1 MDRRGFLLTSLA
13 GALAAPLAAEAQ
25 QASKRYR
32 IGFLRSGPPPET
44 FIQGFRQGLREVGYV
59 EGQSISIEYALASST
74 AQLPTVVAA
83 LVRRKVDVIIASGA
97 PAVPPAK
104 SATSTIPIIFVASI
118 DPVATR
124 MVASLGRPGG
134 NVTGLA
140 GIHAD
145 LMGKR
150 LEIVREVVPKLSRVT
165 LLSHAA
171 NPGNA
176 EYVKQAELAART
188 LGVQLQ
194 LVAVRDAGDFERV
207 FSEARAAALLVDK
220 ILKGSKPADL
230 PIEQP
235 TKFELVINLKTA
247 KALGLTIP
255 PSLLLRG
262 DQVIE

>member
-1 MDRRGFLLTSLA
+1 MVT
-13 GALAAPLAAEAQ
+13 E
-25 QASKRYR
+25 
-32 IGFLRSGPPPET
+32 
-44 FIQGFRQGLREVGYV
+44 
-59 EGQSISIEYALASST
+59 
-74 AQLPTVVAA
+74 
-83 LVRRKVDVIIASGA
+83 LVRRKVDVIVASGT
-97 PAVPPAK
+97 PSVPPAK

-118 DPVATR
+118 DPVATG
-124 MVASLGRPGG
+124 MVASLARPGG

-150 LEIVREVVPKLSRVT
+150 LEIVRETVPKLSRVA

-176 EYVKQAELAART
+176 EYVKQAQLAART

-207 FSEARAAALLVDK
+207 FNEARAANAMIQLDDVIFTSHRRQIVELSVRYQLPVMYGFREFVDVGGLMAYGPDWPDLYRRAAHLVDR
-220 ILKGSKPADL
+220 ILKGAKPADL

-255 PSLLLRG
+255 PSVLQRA